1 MYHATSKFLL
11 AGLPQDVVKTIEA
24 VEPLERFTHKFETA
38 DRLPSEIAAD
48 VTAVIFTG
56 DTSAVKAARAARKS
70 EKTLLIFVSSAPD
83 ELAEDDIMALA
94 DVWPETL
101 TETVTRYY
109 FTRLIRMLKAKKDA
123 WLTELYLDQTIDTMP
138 DLIWYKDK
146 RGAHLKVNDAFC
158 HIVGKTKDDI
168 RGRGHCYIWGLTP
181 EQYEQGEYVCM
192 ETEIEVMDK
201 GVTCVFD
208 EHVMGPDGIIQLQT
222 YKTPLR
228 DEDGTVMGTVGIAR
242 DVTKLKKYEAELIH
256 AARIDDLTGLFNRRY
271 FYEYI
276 HQNRGAKPVT
286 IARTDLSYFKQLNDT
301 YGAKKGDDALIAMAD
316 ILREAYP
323 EATICR
329 YGGGEFLLA
338 NIGSDDVSLMREK
351 FPFVIEKIKSY
362 CEKDALPILLSAT
375 MGITSTTD
383 ANISPDKLVR
393 QSDLALYYTRNLG
406 DGHCCVFNEIISE

>member
-181 EQYEQGEYVCM
+181 EQYEQGEYMCM

-286 IARTDLSYFKQLNDT
+286 IAHTDL
-301 YGAKKGDDALIAMAD
+301 
-316 ILREAYP
+316 
-323 EATICR
+323 
-329 YGGGEFLLA
+329 
-338 NIGSDDVSLMREK
+338 
-351 FPFVIEKIKSY
+351 
-362 CEKDALPILLSAT
+362 
-375 MGITSTTD
+375 
-383 ANISPDKLVR
+383 
-393 QSDLALYYTRNLG
+393 
-406 DGHCCVFNEIISE
+406 